1 MVFITILISTHKK
14 HLKNIPYKG
23 IIIINIFSEVER
35 LGTKK
40 NRFVYDI
47 AVTALF
53 TAVIAIC
60 AWITVNIPIGVV
72 PFTMQTFGVLCAAG
86 ILGAKR
92 GTAAVAVYILIGA
105 VGLPV
110 FSGFKGGIGSILGPT
125 GGFILGFLLTA
136 LLVGFVVD
144 KFGRK
149 LLIIISAMIAGVLLC
164 YTVGVVWFMF
174 VYDSGKGLGGAL
186 MTCVVPF
193 LIPDALKILAASI
206 VVNRVSKHVQ

>member
-1 MVFITILISTHKK
+1 MSTKTNKFI
-14 HLKNIPYKG
+14 
-23 IIIINIFSEVER
+23 
-35 LGTKK
+35 
-40 NRFVYDI
+40 YDI
-47 AVTALF
+47 TLTALF
-53 TAVIAIC
+53 TAVIAVC

-110 FSGFKGGIGSILGPT
+110 FSGFKGGISSILGPT

-136 LLVGFVVD
+136 LLVGIIAEKV
-144 KFGRK
+144 GRK
-149 LLIIISAMIAGVLLC
+149 LVVLIPAMVAGVLLC
-164 YTVGVVWFMF
+164 YAVGVVWFMF

-193 LIPDALKILAASI
+193 LIPDALKILAAS
-206 VVNRVSKHVQ
+206 VVANRVYKFVK

>member
-1 MVFITILISTHKK
+1 M
-14 HLKNIPYKG
+14 G
-23 IIIINIFSEVER
+23 A
-35 LGTKK
+35 KK
-40 NRFVYDI
+40 NMFIYDI
-47 AVTALF
+47 CVTALF
-53 TAVIAIC
+53 TAVITVC

-92 GTAAVAVYILIGA
+92 GTASVAVYILIGV

-125 GGFILGFLLTA
+125 GGFILGFILTA
-136 LLVGFVVD
+136 ALVGLMAE

-149 LLIIISAMIAGVLLC
+149 LIILILTMIVGVLLC
-164 YTVGVVWFMF
+164 YVAGVVWFMF

-193 LIPDALKILAASI
+193 LVPDALKILAASI
-206 VVNRVSKHVQ
+206 VVNRVSKFVN